1 MSHSAPS
8 SEIDNGRGPKAC
20 TTCARAKVK
29 CDILP
34 GSSICKRC
42 LRLKKQCTA
51 QTPGMHR
58 RSKPDRISNDV
69 TSLQPKSDGVAAI
82 LAASETI
89 GGPYISTPPSNSNAA
104 LLDPITCVQQFIK
117 DDDEAAL
124 ILDAYQTH
132 MSLYFPFVAIP
143 VRQTVHEL
151 KQLKPFLFMV
161 IMTVGC
167 RHDVLRQTTLARKVR
182 EQISHKLLLNGE
194 QNLDLLQGLLVF
206 IAWYH
211 VQAGLGPQLS
221 NLTHLAM
228 ALMIDLGLNKA
239 ISPRGKTALG
249 SMAYFRPPDRQSST
263 ERTLEERRAFL
274 GVLYVTTAVSIW
286 ARDMDPVKYSRYADE
301 CCRVLEQTNG
311 YPSDEHLVVMIRIMS
326 LCNRI
331 RSTFSP
337 EEWEPSSGMSAP
349 VGVCVKSFEAELEQL
364 KTKLPTGTQSA
375 EFLSLHY
382 SFLQVFLYEVAV
394 HDTIANTGY
403 GAFPMTR
410 LKMLFTCLDVVKQF
424 FENFG
429 TISPAHYFNFTY
441 FTWSL
446 AGHVSVVLSK
456 LCIFSGDGWDPNFAR
471 STIDFPA
478 MVDEMQA
485 KLKEAAA
492 LAEQSKLQTPQDR
505 HSLPFSV
512 PELFKMF
519 THTLRGW
526 KESHMSRISQVGQQ
540 SQATMPTLSGTDDT
554 LPTTAWD
561 DEFLTSWE
569 GNLFDFVD
577 SNYWPQLT

>member
-1 MSHSAPS
+1 
-8 SEIDNGRGPKAC
+8 
-20 TTCARAKVK
+20 
-29 CDILP
+29 
-34 GSSICKRC
+34 
-42 LRLKKQCTA
+42 
-51 QTPGMHR
+51 MHR

-89 GGPYISTPPSNSNAA
+89 GGSYLSTPPANSIAA
-104 LLDPITCVQQFIK
+104 LLDPITCVQQVIK

-132 MSLYFPFVAIP
+132 MSLYLPFVAIP
-143 VRQTVHEL
+143 VGQTVHEL

-161 IMTVGC
+161 IMTVSCPG
-167 RHDVLRQTTLARKVR
+167 RSRPTT
-182 EQISHKLLLNGE
+182 EQFHPPSDGLNDRSWFEQSHKPTRQNSARVNGI
-194 QNLDLLQGLLVF
+194 LQAARSSEFHGTN
-206 IAWYH
+206 
-211 VQAGLGPQLS
+211 AGGEESLPR
-221 NLTHLAM
+221 
-228 ALMIDLGLNKA
+228 
-239 ISPRGKTALG
+239 SPLCDFQRKSGG
-249 SMAYFRPPDRQSST
+249 
-263 ERTLEERRAFL
+263 
-274 GVLYVTTAVSIW
+274 VSIW
-286 ARDMDPVKYSRYADE
+286 ARDMDHVKYSRYADE
-301 CCRVLEQTNG
+301 CCRVLEQTKE

-337 EEWEPSSGMSAP
+337 EESEPSSGMSAP

-403 GAFPMTR
+403 GALPMTR

-429 TISPAHYFNFTY
+429 AISPAHYFNFTY

-456 LCIFSGDGWDPNFAR
+456 LCIFSGDSWDPNFAR

-478 MVDEMQA
+478 MVHEMQE
-485 KLKEAAA
+485 KLKQAAA
-492 LAEQSKLQTPQDR
+492 LAEQSVRHTPQA
-505 HSLPFSV
+505 
-512 PELFKMF
+512 
-519 THTLRGW
+519 
-526 KESHMSRISQVGQQ
+526 Q
-540 SQATMPTLSGTDDT
+540 SP
-554 LPTTAWD
+554 
-561 DEFLTSWE
+561 
-569 GNLFDFVD
+569 
-577 SNYWPQLT
+577 YR